1 MISPASIRAKLLN
14 ISRNENIAFQV
25 IIFRYLHE
33 RFLYRLSISEYANS
47 FMLKG
52 GNLLYAIDGL
62 KVRPTIDVDFL
73 GINIENDIEEIKNI
87 FSKICTVNSD
97 DAVWFDASIKAEQIT
112 EQDKY
117 SGVRLLI
124 DSGFDTVRQRIQ
136 IDIGFGDVIVP
147 EAQKI
152 NYPVLLSEMQ
162 IPVLSVY
169 STETVIAEKFH
180 AMIELS
186 TLNSRM
192 KDFYDIY
199 NLLKSETINPQL
211 LQEAVKA
218 TFKNRQTEYTENH
231 ALFNHDFAIDE
242 NRKKMWNAFLNK
254 INVEIKPEFNEIMQK
269 IINTLKPIWDKLK

>member
-1 MISPASIRAKLLN
+1 MISSKSIRAKLLN

-25 IIFRYLHE
+25 IVFRYLHE

-52 GNLLYAIDGL
+52 GNLLYAIEGL

-73 GINIENDIEEIKNI
+73 GINIANDIEIVKNA
-87 FSKICTVNSD
+87 FSNICTVNSD
-97 DAVWFDASIKAEQIT
+97 DAVWFDASSIKAEQIT

-124 DSGFDTVRQRIQ
+124 DAGFDTIRQRIQ
-136 IDIGFGDVIVP
+136 IDIGFGDVIIP
-147 EAQKI
+147 KAQKI

-162 IPVLSVY
+162 TPVLSVY
-169 STETVIAEKFH
+169 STETLIAEKFN

-192 KDFYDIY
+192 KR
-199 NLLKSETINPQL
+199 LL
-211 LQEAVKA
+211 
-218 TFKNRQTEYTENH
+218 
-231 ALFNHDFAIDE
+231 
-242 NRKKMWNAFLNK
+242 
-254 INVEIKPEFNEIMQK
+254 
-269 IINTLKPIWDKLK
+269 